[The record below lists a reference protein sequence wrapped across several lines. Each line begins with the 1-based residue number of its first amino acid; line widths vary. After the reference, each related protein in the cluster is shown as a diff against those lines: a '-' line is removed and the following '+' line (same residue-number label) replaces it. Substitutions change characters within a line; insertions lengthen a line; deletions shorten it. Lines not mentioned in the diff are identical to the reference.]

1 MTQTKRG
8 ALGESTPLTEGG
20 LLGGETDSTIRQS
33 PSRPQAKLRGS
44 NSLADLAAR
53 IRAEHDA
60 AGGALKRSLQH
71 AIAAG
76 ELLLEAK
83 DQLKHG
89 QWLPWLESCG
99 ISERTAQ
106 RYIRLVHNR
115 KAIETK
121 SDKMSDLSVSGALAM
136 ITAPRDELSVHFAQS
151 AADSVF
157 DQFELEVI
165 LARLDSYPKRKALF
179 DEAISALDKIRDLH
193 LGRPIEQQQTFL
205 EFINNGPEFQQIES
219 ALQGYG
225 DIEDPNA
232 LLQAA
237 TEARDAAVAWLT
249 RVAP

>member
-1 MTQTKRG
+1 MSDITR
-8 ALGESTPLTEGG
+8 
-20 LLGGETDSTIRQS
+20 
-33 PSRPQAKLRGS
+33 S

-53 IRAEHDA
+53 IRAEHEA

-83 DQLKHG
+83 AQLRHG

-106 RYIRLVHNR
+106 RYIRLVRNR
-115 KAIETK
+115 EAIEAKCDTL
-121 SDKMSDLSVSGALAM
+121 SDLSVSGALAM
-136 ITAPRDELSVHFAQS
+136 IAAPRDELSVHLAQS
-151 AADSVF
+151 TADSVF
-157 DQFELEVI
+157 DQFELEVV
-165 LARLDSYPKRKALF
+165 LARLNSYPKRKALF
-179 DEAISALDKIRDLH
+179 DEAISAMDKIRDLH

-205 EFINNGPEFQQIES
+205 EFIDNGPEFQQLES

-225 DIEDPNA
+225 DIEDPDA

-237 TEARDAAVAWLT
+237 TEARDVAVAWLT
-249 RVAP
+249 RVTP

>member
-1 MTQTKRG
+1 MHD
-8 ALGESTPLTEGG
+8 LT
-20 LLGGETDSTIRQS
+20 L
-33 PSRPQAKLRGS
+33 S

-53 IRAEHDA
+53 IRAEHEA

-83 DQLKHG
+83 AQLKHG

-115 KAIETK
+115 EAIEAK
-121 SDKMSDLSVSGALAM
+121 SDNMSDLSVSGALAM
-136 ITAPRDELSVHFAQS
+136 IAAPNELSVHLAQS
-151 AADSVF
+151 AADWVF

-165 LARLDSYPKRKALF
+165 LARLNSYPKRKALF
-179 DEAISALDKIRDLH
+179 DEALSAMDKIRDLH
-193 LGRPIEQQQTFL
+193 LGRPIEQQQAFL
-205 EFINNGPEFQQIES
+205 EFIDNGPELQQIES

-225 DIEDPNA
+225 DIEDPDA
-232 LLQAA
+232 ILQAA
-237 TEARDAAVAWLT
+237 TKARDVAVAWLT